1 MTGAPWR
8 DLMARGVGRGEV
20 ERFMADSSGVDDAIV
35 AKAAATI
42 VSNLEDRRDDII
54 CSTQDYLVT
63 EIAELRGDTLLL
75 QLLRDTVSSNIDT
88 FFSAVRHRIP
98 IEHIEPPAAAVE
110 YARRLAQREVSANA
124 LVRAYRLG
132 HQAVLK
138 TALEEIRASELDP
151 KLSLSVYELIASIS
165 FDYIDRISQRVVAIY
180 QDERDRWLERR
191 NTLRALMVRKLL
203 SGADVDVDA
212 MTTAIRYP
220 LKQIHLALV
229 VWCPESEHGDEL
241 ASMERFVHKL
251 AESIGARDSPLFIF
265 VDHVTGWA
273 WIPLLGSAA
282 SDTPSRIRAFA
293 KAMPD
298 APCIAAGNPL
308 PGIEGF
314 RRSHQQAQDART
326 VVTAPG
332 TKVPRVIAASDPG
345 LAVAALVADNAGAA
359 AAWVGE
365 VLGPLASRTDGD
377 ERLRETMRVFLRT
390 GSSYKAAA
398 EELHLH
404 VNSVKYRVQRA
415 VERRGR
421 PILDDRLDVEVA
433 LLLCQWFGTAVLQ

>member
-1 MTGAPWR
+1 VVSGEHLAARQPGEGA
-8 DLMARGVGRGEV
+8 
-20 ERFMADSSGVDDAIV
+20 DDTVV

-42 VSNLEDRRDDII
+42 VSGMEDQLNDITR
-54 CSTQDYLVT
+54 STQEWLVA
-63 EIAELRGDTLLL
+63 EIAELRGDTQLL

-88 FFSAVRHRIP
+88 FFSAIRHRIP
-98 IEHIEPPAAAVE
+98 IEHIEPPAAALE

-151 KLSLSVYELIASIS
+151 KLGLGVYDLIATIS
-165 FDYIDRISQRVVAIY
+165 FDYIDRISQRVVATY
-180 QDERDRWLERR
+180 QDERDRWLEHR
-191 NTLRALMVRKLL
+191 NTLRALMVRKIL
-203 SGADVDVDA
+203 SGADVDIDA

-220 LKQIHLALV
+220 LKQIHLAVV
-229 VWCPESEHGDEL
+229 VWCRESDHGDEL
-241 ASMERFVHKL
+241 AWMEGFVHKL
-251 AESIGARDSPLFIF
+251 AESIGARDSPLFIS

-273 WIPLLGSAA
+273 WIPLLGGAA

-293 KAMPD
+293 STTTD
-298 APCIAAGNPL
+298 VPCIAAGNPL
-308 PGIEGF
+308 PGVEGF

-326 VVTAPG
+326 VVTASG
-332 TKVPRVIAASDPG
+332 AKVPRVIAASDPG

-365 VLGPLASRTDGD
+365 VLGPLASPTDGD
-377 ERLRETMRVFLRT
+377 ERFRETLRVFLRT

-404 VNSVKYRVQRA
+404 VNSVKYRVHRA

-421 PILDDRLDVEVA
+421 PIIDDRLDVEVA
-433 LLLCQWFGTAVLQ
+433 LTLCEWFGATVLR

>member
-1 MTGAPWR
+1 
-8 DLMARGVGRGEV
+8 
-20 ERFMADSSGVDDAIV
+20 MADSRGADDAVV

-42 VSNLEDRRDDII
+42 ISRLEDQLDDTTR
-54 CSTQDYLVT
+54 STQDYLVT
-63 EIAELRGDTLLL
+63 EIAELRGDPQLL
-75 QLLRDTVSSNIDT
+75 QLLRDTVSANIET
-88 FFSAVRHRIP
+88 FFSAIRHRIP
-98 IEHIEPPAAAVE
+98 VEHIEPPAAAVE
-110 YARRLAQREVSANA
+110 YARRLAQRDVSANA

-132 HQAVLK
+132 HQAVLT

-151 KLSLSVYELIASIS
+151 KLSLAVYELIASIS
-165 FDYIDRISQRVVAIY
+165 FDYIDRISQRVVATY
-180 QDERDRWLERR
+180 QEERDRWLERR

-203 SGADVDVDA
+203 SGADVDIDA

-220 LKQIHLALV
+220 LNQIHLALV
-229 VWCPESEHGDEL
+229 VWCGESEHGDEL

-251 AESIGARDSPLFIF
+251 AESIGARDSPLFIS
-265 VDHVTGWA
+265 VDQVTGWA
-273 WIPLLGSAA
+273 WIPLLGKAA
-282 SDTPSRIRAFA
+282 VDTPARIQAFA
-293 KAMPD
+293 DTTPD
-298 APCIAAGNPL
+298 APYVAAGNPL

-326 VVTAPG
+326 VVTASG
-332 TKVPRVIAASDPG
+332 TKVPAVIAASDPG
-345 LAVAALVADNAGAA
+345 LAVAALVADNAGAT

-365 VLGPLASRTDGD
+365 VLGPLASRTEGD
-377 ERLRETMRVFLRT
+377 ERLRETLRVFLRT

-421 PILDDRLDVEVA
+421 PIADDRLDVEVA
-433 LLLCQWFGTAVLQ
+433 LLLCQWFGSAVLR

>member
-1 MTGAPWR
+1 MT
-8 DLMARGVGRGEV
+8 
-20 ERFMADSSGVDDAIV
+20 DDAIV

-42 VSNLEDRRDDII
+42 VGNLEDRLDDITR
-54 CSTQDYLVT
+54 STQEWLVA
-63 EIAELRGDTLLL
+63 EIADLRGDAQLL

-88 FFSAVRHRIP
+88 FFSAVRNRIP
-98 IEHIEPPAAAVE
+98 VEHIEPPAAAVE

-138 TALEEIRASELDP
+138 RALEEIRASDLDP
-151 KLSLSVYELIASIS
+151 KLSLAVYELIASIS
-165 FDYIDRISQRVVAIY
+165 FDYIDRISQRVVATY

-203 SGADVDVDA
+203 SHADIDIDA

-220 LKQIHLALV
+220 LNQIHQAII
-229 VWCPESEHGDEL
+229 VWCGESERGDEL

-251 AESIGARDSPLFIF
+251 AESLGARDNPLFISI
-265 VDHVTGWA
+265 DHVTGWA
-273 WIPLLGSAA
+273 WIPLLGKAA

-293 KAMPD
+293 STTAD
-298 APCIAAGNPL
+298 APWIAAGNPL

-314 RRSHQQAQDART
+314 RRSHQQALDART
-326 VVTAPG
+326 VVTASE
-332 TKVPRVIAASDPG
+332 TEIPRVIAASDPG
-345 LAVAALVADNAGAA
+345 LAVAALVAENAGAA

-365 VLGPLASRTDGD
+365 VLGPLASPTDGD
-377 ERLRETMRVFLRT
+377 ERLRETLRVFLRT

-421 PILDDRLDVEVA
+421 PIGDDRLDVEVA
-433 LLLCQWFGTAVLQ
+433 LLLCQWFGSAVLG